1 MALTRSKIDLAKI
14 ELVIKEIHSK
24 RITTRDII
32 LEIPGIKSGTKADI
46 LTSDLRDM
54 LQNFGI
60 RIVRLIKTVKL
71 WLTNLDDSVIV
82 SAVPK
87 IKNH

>member
-14 ELVIKEIHSK
+14 ELVIQEIHSK
-24 RITTRDII
+24 RITIRDII
-32 LEIPGIKSGTKADI
+32 LEILGIVSGTKADI
-46 LTSDLRDM
+46 LTSDLRDV
-54 LQNFGI
+54 LQDFGI

-71 WLTNLDDSVIV
+71 TNLDDSVIV
-82 SAVPK
+82 SAVSK

>member
-14 ELVIKEIHSK
+14 ELVIQEIHSK
-24 RITTRDII
+24 KTIRDII
-32 LEIPGIKSGTKADI
+32 LEIPGIVSGTKADI
-46 LTSDLRDM
+46 LTSDLRDV
-54 LQNFGI
+54 LQDFGI